1 MGDKKWFVMAA
12 EHTGLFT
19 AIGIMD
25 FGSTR
30 NEALVNSLGPS
41 GTSDEIK
48 YLAVCCEIESEV
60 NRRRIKNWMERIGIV
75 QLYNDDFVEWINQA
89 INISCRTNS
98 VRYI

>member
-1 MGDKKWFVMAA
+1 MGDKKWFVLAA
-12 EHTGLFT
+12 EQAGLFT

-41 GTSDEIK
+41 GTSDEIQH
-48 YLAVCCEIESEV
+48 LAVSCEIESEV

-75 QLYNDDFVEWINQA
+75 QLYNDDLVEWINQS
-89 INISCRTNS
+89 INIACKTNC